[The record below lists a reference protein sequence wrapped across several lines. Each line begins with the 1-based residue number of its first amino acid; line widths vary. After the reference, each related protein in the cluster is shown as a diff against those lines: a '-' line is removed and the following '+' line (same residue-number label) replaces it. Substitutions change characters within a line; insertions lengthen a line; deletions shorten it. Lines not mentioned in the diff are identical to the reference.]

1 MGIRDKTTVVNGGAT
16 RNEVVVCGRE
26 GGERGCEEEKESED
40 EETCL
45 ILSVMI
51 ANINEH
57 YLVINFKIKN

>member
-40 EETCL
+40 EETY
-45 ILSVMI
+45 
-51 ANINEH
+51 
-57 YLVINFKIKN
+57 YLVRIWFFLGSQCYDC